1 MKSLVLAILI
11 VALVVSLG
19 GALRMGKFPPV
30 SLSDRKRFLCGMAAV
45 LLGALAV
52 WLITVLYP
60 TS

>member
-1 MKSLVLAILI
+1 
-11 VALVVSLG
+11 
-19 GALRMGKFPPV
+19 MGKFPPV
-30 SLSDRKRFLCGMAAV
+30 SLSDRKRFLYGMAAV